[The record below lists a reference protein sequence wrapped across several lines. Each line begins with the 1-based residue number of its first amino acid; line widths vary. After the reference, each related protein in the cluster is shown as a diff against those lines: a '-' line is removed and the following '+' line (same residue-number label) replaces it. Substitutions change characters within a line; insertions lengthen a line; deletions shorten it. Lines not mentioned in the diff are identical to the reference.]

1 MNSPD
6 LTRLAI
12 LAELNR
18 QPTHGYALA
27 HSLTTYGFDFDTHTA
42 GLYRHLRALV
52 AEGLLEAEWDLSD
65 SGPAKRVHRLT
76 DAGRDFLVAERKQ
89 LHDFT
94 ASLRRLLDAI
104 PRSTA

>member
-1 MNSPD
+1 MNQPD
-6 LTRLAI
+6 LTRFAI
-12 LAELNR
+12 LAELHR

-27 HSLTTYGFDFDTHTA
+27 HSLTAYGFDFDTHTA

-76 DAGRDFLVAERKQ
+76 DAGRDFLVAERKG
-89 LHDFT
+89 LHDY
-94 ASLRRLLDAI
+94 ALGIRRLLDAI
-104 PRSTA
+104 PRTA